1 MGYVEEETYKPKNQL
16 IGSIKNGKVNYP
28 TDQKFFHSS
37 DVPPQVKSVVG
48 QVRDDIDPDILGAR
62 KKKWNSSVFVEKK
75 EKDHEAELFKVRKG
89 FLDESITD
97 PRDQLVYQG
106 TEV

>member
-1 MGYVEEETYKPKNQL
+1 MQ
-16 IGSIKNGKVNYP
+16 
-28 TDQKFFHSS
+28 
-37 DVPPQVKSVVG
+37 
-48 QVRDDIDPDILGAR
+48 DDIDPDILGAR

-106 TEV
+106 TEVRNDYTGWNVSIEVPLPLERERIRQE